1 MAEVEKMKALL
12 RGDMQRNVAIM
23 LASQMV
29 SWALSIAVTFYLPGF
44 LGERKL
50 GSLTLAIA
58 FAGTLSSF
66 VSLGTSTVL
75 VQDIAKHPHAA
86 RSLVRTSLRLR
97 VGVGLALLILGLV
110 SMPLLGY
117 RSEIGLLIVLMLT
130 AQIFGQIADTFQ
142 NGLVALEAMV
152 QQSSAVITDKITF
165 SVLTITLAF
174 LRAPLWWFAAV
185 YLVSTS
191 AAAAVS
197 YVSFMRVSRARMQ
210 ETPHEP
216 LRDVR
221 SLAKAGVPFLTTRI
235 FAAIYGNGSTAIL
248 MVKLSTLEAIGWFG
262 VAQRFQGAAHMIPVA
277 IVTAILPRLTRLKH
291 EGDAVG
297 FAKLAW
303 RMIAL
308 VFAAALP
315 LSLVLILFPERLL
328 GLLHYPPGFAGTI
341 PVLRLEGCVIFLWFV
356 QQGCGTALIAAGKQK
371 VFALVTGIA
380 ALFAF
385 PLCGL
390 CIWAGERYMQN
401 GAVGALLGDTLL
413 EIIMMF
419 FYAKALLP
427 DLFPHRANPTH
438 PAGSRVS
445 GKDLPV

>member
-1 MAEVEKMKALL
+1 MAVTDKIRSLL
-12 RGDMQRNVAIM
+12 RGDLQRNVAIM

-44 LGERKL
+44 LGERRL

-58 FAGTLSSF
+58 FAGTLASF
-66 VSLGTSTVL
+66 VSLGTATVL

-110 SMPLLGY
+110 STPLLGY
-117 RSEIGLLIVLMLT
+117 SSEIGLLIALILV
-130 AQIFGQIADTFQ
+130 AQIFAQIADAFQ

-152 QQSSAVITDKITF
+152 QQSTAVIAEKITF

-174 LRAPLWWFAAV
+174 MKAPLWWFGAV
-185 YLVSTS
+185 YLFSTTASAIVSS
-191 AAAAVS
+191 
-197 YVSFMRVSRARMQ
+197 VSFMRVSRARMQ

-221 SLAKAGVPFLTTRI
+221 SLAKAGVPFLTTRV

-291 EGDAVG
+291 EGDAVA
-297 FAKLAW
+297 FARLAW

-315 LSLVLILFPERLL
+315 LSLILILFPERLL
-328 GLLHYPPGFAGTI
+328 ALLHYPPGFAGTV
-341 PVLRLEGCVIFLWFV
+341 PVLRLEGCVIFLWFL
-356 QQGCGTALIAAGKQK
+356 QQGCGTALVAAGKQK
-371 VFALVTGIA
+371 VFAMVTGIA

-385 PLCGL
+385 PLCGV
-390 CIWAGERYMQN
+390 CIWAGERYMHN

-413 EIIMMF
+413 EAIMMF
-419 FYAKALLP
+419 FYAKALIP
-427 DLFPHRANPTH
+427 DLFPRRAI
-438 PAGSRVS
+438 PATPVVNGAS
-445 GKDLPV
+445 GQDLPV